1 MPADTSISPTTVGE
15 AKTRLLELS
24 QRLEAL
30 GRYL

>member
-1 MPADTSISPTTVGE
+1 MAAPISAPTTVGE
-15 AKTRLLELS
+15 AKTVLSQLS